1 MPLNQ
6 PQTAHRK
13 PQIIF
18 LVGPTAIGKSRL
30 AVRLAAK
37 INAEIISL
45 DSMQIYR
52 GLEILSSQPSR
63 RMQKKIRHHLLNI
76 LNPDQEFDAASYRKL
91 ALKKIKEIHKT
102 GLPARLSAK
111 PRAGKAG
118 KIPLFVGGTG
128 LYLNIVIDGIF
139 KDVKKD
145 PALRQKLFAQAAKK
159 GSLFLHNQLKK
170 IDPVA
175 AAKIHPNDAKR
186 IIRALEVH
194 KLTGKPISQL
204 WKSRKGLDREKYD
217 IRIFGLNKDREGL
230 YRDINL
236 RVEDMFSQGL
246 VNEVTNVLTK
256 NPSLTCRQAIGI
268 KEIQGY
274 LEGKYDLEYAKELIK
289 KNTRNYAKRQ
299 LTWFRKDKRIIWLEA
314 SKRGLLEQISKSIK

>member
-1 MPLNQ
+1 MPHNP
-6 PQTAHRK
+6 PQTANRK

-18 LVGPTAIGKSRL
+18 LVGPTAIGKSRR

-37 INAEIISL
+37 IKAEIISL

-52 GLEILSSQPSR
+52 GLEILSSQPSIQL
-63 RMQKKIRHHLLNI
+63 QKKIRHHLLNI
-76 LNPDQEFDAASYRKL
+76 VNPDQEFDAASYRAL

-102 GLPARLSAK
+102 G
-111 PRAGKAG
+111 
-118 KIPLFVGGTG
+118 KIPLFAGGTG

-145 PALRQKLFAQAAKK
+145 PALREKLFARAAKK
-159 GSLFLHNQLKK
+159 GRLFLHNQLKK
-170 IDPVA
+170 IDPPA
-175 AAKIHPNDAKR
+175 AARIHPNDAKR

-204 WKSRKGLDREKYD
+204 WKNRKGLDAKKYD

-230 YRDINL
+230 YRDINR
-236 RVEDMFSQGL
+236 RVEHMFRQGL
-246 VNEVTNVLTK
+246 VNEVRAVLAA
-256 NPSLTCRQAIGI
+256 NPSLTCGQAIGI
-268 KEIQGY
+268 KEINGY
-274 LEGKYDLEYAKELIK
+274 LNGEYALEQAKELIK

-299 LTWFRKDKRIIWLEA
+299 LTWFRKDKRIIWFEA
-314 SKRGLLEQISKSIK
+314 SKRGLMNQIMKLIK

>member
-1 MPLNQ
+1 MPLN
-6 PQTAHRK
+6 K
-13 PQIIF
+13 PRITNHESRTTNHEPRVIF
-18 LVGPTAIGKSRL
+18 LIGPTAIGKSRL
-30 AVRLAAK
+30 AVRLSAK

-52 GLEILSSQPSR
+52 GLDILSSQPSR
-63 RMQKKIRHHLLNI
+63 QMQNKIRHHLLNI
-76 LNPDQEFDAASYRKL
+76 VNPDQEFDAASYREL

-102 GLPARLSAK
+102 
-111 PRAGKAG
+111 G

-145 PALRQKLFAQAAKK
+145 QALREKLFAQAAKK
-159 GSLFLHNQLKK
+159 GSSFLHNKLRK

-175 AAKIHPNDAKR
+175 AAKIHPNDTKR
-186 IIRALEVH
+186 IIRALEVYQI
-194 KLTGKPISQL
+194 TGKPISQL
-204 WKSRKGLDREKYD
+204 WKGRKGLNREKYD
-217 IRIFGLNKDREGL
+217 IRIFGLNKDREEL
-230 YRDINL
+230 YRDINR
-236 RVEDMFSQGL
+236 RVEDMFTQGL
-246 VNEVTNVLTK
+246 LNEVKTALTSK
-256 NPSLTCRQAIGI
+256 PSLTCRQAIGI

-299 LTWFRKDKRIIWLEA
+299 LTWFRKDKRIIWFEA
-314 SKRGLLEQISKSIK
+314 SQRGLLGQIRKSIK

>member
-6 PQTAHRK
+6 PPAASRK

-52 GLEILSSQPSR
+52 GLEILSSHPSR
-63 RMQKKIRHHLLNI
+63 EMQKKIRHHLLNI

-102 GLPARLSAK
+102 GLPA
-111 PRAGKAG
+111 GKAG

-145 PALRQKLFAQAAKK
+145 PALREKLFAQAAKK

-170 IDPVA
+170 IDPPA

-217 IRIFGLNKDREGL
+217 IRIFGLNKDREEL
-230 YRDINL
+230 YRDINR
-236 RVEDMFSQGL
+236 RVEDMFTQGL
-246 VNEVTNVLTK
+246 LNEVKTALTSK
-256 NPSLTCRQAIGI
+256 PSLTCRQAIGI

-299 LTWFRKDKRIIWLEA
+299 LTWFRKDKRIAWLEA
-314 SKRGLLEQISKSIK
+314 SKRGLMNQIIKLIK

>member
-30 AVRLAAK
+30 AVQLAAK

-63 RMQKKIRHHLLNI
+63 QMQKKIRHHLLNI
-76 LNPDQEFDAASYRKL
+76 VNPDQEFDAASYRKL
-91 ALKKIKEIHKT
+91 AIKKIKEIHKT
-102 GLPARLSAK
+102 D
-111 PRAGKAG
+111 

-170 IDPVA
+170 IDPIA

-256 NPSLTCRQAIGI
+256 NPSLTCGQAIGI
-268 KEIQGY
+268 KEIHGY
-274 LEGKYDLEYAKELIK
+274 LNGEYALEQAKELIK

-299 LTWFRKDKRIIWLEA
+299 LTWFRKGKRIIWLEA
-314 SKRGLLEQISKSIK
+314 SKRGLLGQIIKSIK

>member
-1 MPLNQ
+1 MPSNE
-6 PQTAHRK
+6 PRTTNHESR
-13 PQIIF
+13 IIF
-18 LVGPTAIGKSRL
+18 LAGPTAIGKSRL

-52 GLEILSSQPSR
+52 GLGILSSQPSR
-63 RMQKKIRHHLLNI
+63 QMQKKIRHHLLSI

-102 GLPARLSAK
+102 GR
-111 PRAGKAG
+111 
-118 KIPLFVGGTG
+118 IPLFVGGTG

-145 PALRQKLFAQAAKK
+145 PALREKFFAQAAKK
-159 GSLFLHNQLKK
+159 GSSFLHNKLRK

-217 IRIFGLNKDREGL
+217 IRIFGLNKDRAGL
-230 YRDINL
+230 YRDINR
-236 RVEDMFSQGL
+236 RVEDMFRQGL

-256 NPSLTCRQAIGI
+256 NPSLTGRQACLQARQAIGI

-314 SKRGLLEQISKSIK
+314 SKRGLLGQIARLIK